1 MESILKVDN
10 LNYAYKDRI
19 IFENLSLNIK
29 KSEWVC
35 ICGCNGC
42 GKSTLIKILTGI
54 IKTDENITV
63 CNYNLKM
70 NLYDVRR
77 NIGVVFSDIDNMFS
91 DELIANLF
99 RISQTEQKLKNDNVQ
114 GENNCNITH
123 YEIGK
128 NIRNVIKKNGG
139 TMPEKMERPNKSLK
153 ELKHKN
159 ILK

>member
-1 MESILKVDN
+1 MGGYMESILKVDN

-63 CNYNLKM
+63 CNYNLKT
-70 NLYDVRR
+70 N
-77 NIGVVFSDIDNMFS
+77 
-91 DELIANLF
+91 
-99 RISQTEQKLKNDNVQ
+99 
-114 GENNCNITH
+114 
-123 YEIGK
+123 
-128 NIRNVIKKNGG
+128 
-139 TMPEKMERPNKSLK
+139 
-153 ELKHKN
+153 
-159 ILK
+159 

>member
-1 MESILKVDN
+1 MGGYMESILKVDN

-63 CNYNLKM
+63 CNYNLKT

-77 NIGVVFSDIDNMFS
+77 NIGVVFSDIDNMFLCDVMKKLEKRDKKIILLRYFRDRTQS
-91 DELIANLF
+91 EIAKELG
-99 RISQTEQKLKNDNVQ
+99 ISQVQVSRLETKILEKIRSKLAK
-114 GENNCNITH
+114 
-123 YEIGK
+123 
-128 NIRNVIKKNGG
+128 
-139 TMPEKMERPNKSLK
+139 
-153 ELKHKN
+153 
-159 ILK
+159 